1 MVEKNK
7 QRWDERFEVH
17 VRAFFAKIKLP
28 KWLQRIRASLSQQVK
43 MTILMVVGF
52 TMVFSLIGTF
62 TIGQFRNVMY
72 GTAEGRVAR
81 AFDSHASRY
90 DEPTIQSAQITDYVE
105 TFKDALNIKRENKVY
120 LKSYRGSWYF
130 FNRQGDQLAF
140 VDVTTEHE
148 IVESFQ
154 NRLVWIF
161 ALSEIALLLMA
172 VALTRANM
180 RPIMRAWSQQRTFVA
195 DAAHEFKTP
204 MTVIQ
209 NNLERMLERPNDTVM
224 DQVENV
230 ANALTEVRHLNNL
243 TGDLLTLSQA
253 DADVPL
259 FAFADMDLAKVA
271 REVGDI
277 FEFTAEEKGQTLR
290 VGVPETL
297 PIVGDAQRLR
307 QLLVI
312 LTDNAQKYAGE
323 GADVTISATQTNSSI
338 KLQVSDTG
346 KGVPDADKQ
355 RLFDRFYRVDKA
367 RSRSTGGHG
376 LGLAIAKWVVQGH
389 RGTIEVLDNQPHG
402 TIFSMTLP
410 KNQKIK

>member
-7 QRWDERFEVH
+7 QRWDERFEAH

-148 IVESFQ
+148 IVDSFQ

-290 VGVPETL
+290 VDVPETL

-389 RGTIEVLDNQPHG
+389 HGTIEVLDNQPHG

>member
-1 MVEKNK
+1 MVENNK
-7 QRWDERFEVH
+7 QRWDERFEAH
-17 VRAFFAKIKLP
+17 VRAFFDKIKLP

-290 VGVPETL
+290 VDVPETL

>member
-1 MVEKNK
+1 MVPTEKQSK
-7 QRWDERFEVH
+7 IAVMLEKI
-17 VRAFFAKIKLP
+17 RAFFAKIKLP
-28 KWLQRIRASLSQQVK
+28 KWLQRIRASLPQQVK

-62 TIGQFRNVMY
+62 TISQFRVVMY
-72 GTAEGRVAR
+72 GNAQERVEKAFAPQSGFDRPLQTAQV
-81 AFDSHASRY
+81 
-90 DEPTIQSAQITDYVE
+90 TDYADM
-105 TFKDALNIKRENKVY
+105 FKDALALKENKVY
-120 LKSYRGSWYF
+120 LKAYRGQWF
-130 FNRQGDQLAF
+130 FFYRVGNQMAY
-140 VDVTTEHE
+140 VNVNTEHE
-148 IVESFQ
+148 MVDSFQ

-172 VALTRANM
+172 IALTRANM
-180 RPIMRAWSQQRTFVA
+180 RPIMRSWSQQRTFVA

-259 FAFADMDLAKVA
+259 FAFADVDLAAIA

-277 FEFTAEEKGQTLR
+277 YEFNAEEKGQTLS
-290 VGVPETL
+290 VDVPETL
-297 PIVGDAQRLR
+297 PMVGDAQRLR

-323 GADVTISATQTNSSI
+323 GANVVISASAAGNNI

-355 RLFDRFYRVDKA
+355 HLFDRFYRVDKA

-389 RGTIEVLDNQPHG
+389 RGSIEVLDNQPHG
-402 TIFSMTLP
+402 TIFSMTMP
-410 KNQKIK
+410 KNQKVK

>member
-7 QRWDERFEVH
+7 QRWDERFEAH

-90 DEPTIQSAQITDYVE
+90 DEPTIQSAQITDYVD

-290 VGVPETL
+290 VDVPETL

-389 RGTIEVLDNQPHG
+389 RGTIEVLDNQPPG

>member
-90 DEPTIQSAQITDYVE
+90 DEPTIQSAQITDYAE

-290 VGVPETL
+290 VDVPETL

>member
-7 QRWDERFEVH
+7 QRWDERFEAH

-148 IVESFQ
+148 IVDSFQ

-290 VGVPETL
+290 VDVPETL

>member
-1 MVEKNK
+1 
-7 QRWDERFEVH
+7 
-17 VRAFFAKIKLP
+17 
-28 KWLQRIRASLSQQVK
+28 
-43 MTILMVVGF
+43 
-52 TMVFSLIGTF
+52 
-62 TIGQFRNVMY
+62 MY

-90 DEPTIQSAQITDYVE
+90 DEPTVKSAQITDYVE

-148 IVESFQ
+148 IVDSFQ

-290 VGVPETL
+290 VDVPETL

>member
-7 QRWDERFEVH
+7 QRWDERFEAH

-130 FNRQGDQLAF
+130 FNRQGDHLAF

-290 VGVPETL
+290 VDVPETL

>member
-7 QRWDERFEVH
+7 QRWDERFEAH

-148 IVESFQ
+148 IVDSFQ

-290 VGVPETL
+290 VDVPETL

-323 GADVTISATQTNSSI
+323 GADVMISATQTNSSI

>member
-7 QRWDERFEVH
+7 QRWDERFEAH

-62 TIGQFRNVMY
+62 TIDQFRNVMY
-72 GTAEGRVAR
+72 GTAVGRVAR

-148 IVESFQ
+148 IVDSFQ

-290 VGVPETL
+290 VDVPETL

-323 GADVTISATQTNSSI
+323 GADVMISATQTNSSI

>member
-7 QRWDERFEVH
+7 QRWDERFEAH

-290 VGVPETL
+290 VDVPETL

-346 KGVPDADKQ
+346 KCVPDADKQ

>member
-7 QRWDERFEVH
+7 QRWDERFEAH

-148 IVESFQ
+148 IVDSFQ

-290 VGVPETL
+290 VDVPETL

-376 LGLAIAKWVVQGH
+376 LGLAIAKWVIQGH

>member
-7 QRWDERFEVH
+7 QRWDERFEAH

-90 DEPTIQSAQITDYVE
+90 DEPTIQSAQITDYVD

-120 LKSYRGSWYF
+120 LKLYRGSWYF

-290 VGVPETL
+290 VDVPETL

>member
-7 QRWDERFEVH
+7 QRWDERFEAH
-17 VRAFFAKIKLP
+17 VRSFFAKIKLP

-105 TFKDALNIKRENKVY
+105 TFKDSLNIKRENKVY

-148 IVESFQ
+148 IVDSFQ

-290 VGVPETL
+290 VDVPETL

>member
-7 QRWDERFEVH
+7 QRWDERFEAH

-90 DEPTIQSAQITDYVE
+90 DEPTIQSTQITDYVE

-148 IVESFQ
+148 IVDSFQ

-290 VGVPETL
+290 VDVPETL

>member
-7 QRWDERFEVH
+7 QRWDERFEAH

-148 IVESFQ
+148 IVDSFQ

-290 VGVPETL
+290 VDVPETL

-323 GADVTISATQTNSSI
+323 GADVTISATQTNISI

>member
-7 QRWDERFEVH
+7 QRWDERFEAH

-290 VGVPETL
+290 VDVPETL

-389 RGTIEVLDNQPHG
+389 RGTIGVLDNQPHG

>member
-43 MTILMVVGF
+43 MTILMIVGF

-290 VGVPETL
+290 VDVPETL

>member
-7 QRWDERFEVH
+7 QRWDERFEAH

-105 TFKDALNIKRENKVY
+105 TFKDALNIKRENNVY

-148 IVESFQ
+148 IVDSFQ

-290 VGVPETL
+290 VDVPETL

>member
-43 MTILMVVGF
+43 MTILMIVGF

-90 DEPTIQSAQITDYVE
+90 DEPTIQSVQITDYVE

-290 VGVPETL
+290 VDVPETL

-410 KNQKIK
+410 KNQKN

>member
-7 QRWDERFEVH
+7 QRWDERFEAH

-52 TMVFSLIGTF
+52 TLVFSLIGTF

-290 VGVPETL
+290 VDVPETL

>member
-7 QRWDERFEVH
+7 QRWDERFEAH

-148 IVESFQ
+148 IVDSFQ

-277 FEFTAEEKGQTLR
+277 FEFTVEEKGQTLR
-290 VGVPETL
+290 VDVPETL

>member
-1 MVEKNK
+1 M
-7 QRWDERFEVH
+7 
-17 VRAFFAKIKLP
+17 KLP

-290 VGVPETL
+290 VDVPETL

-323 GADVTISATQTNSSI
+323 GADVTISATQTHSSI

>member
-7 QRWDERFEVH
+7 QRWDERFEAH

-271 REVGDI
+271 LEVGDI

-290 VGVPETL
+290 VDVPETL

>member
-1 MVEKNK
+1 
-7 QRWDERFEVH
+7 
-17 VRAFFAKIKLP
+17 
-28 KWLQRIRASLSQQVK
+28 
-43 MTILMVVGF
+43 
-52 TMVFSLIGTF
+52 
-62 TIGQFRNVMY
+62 MY

-81 AFDSHASRY
+81 AIDSHASRY

-290 VGVPETL
+290 VDVPETL

>member
-7 QRWDERFEVH
+7 QRWDERFEAH
-17 VRAFFAKIKLP
+17 VRAFFAKTKLP

-148 IVESFQ
+148 IVDSFQ

-290 VGVPETL
+290 VDVPETL

>member
-1 MVEKNK
+1 M
-7 QRWDERFEVH
+7 
-17 VRAFFAKIKLP
+17 KLP

-105 TFKDALNIKRENKVY
+105 TFKDALDIKRENKVY

-148 IVESFQ
+148 IVDSFQ

-230 ANALTEVRHLNNL
+230 ANALTEVRHLINL

-290 VGVPETL
+290 VDVPETL

>member
-7 QRWDERFEVH
+7 QRWDERFEAH

-62 TIGQFRNVMY
+62 TIGPFRNVMY

-148 IVESFQ
+148 IVDSFQ

-290 VGVPETL
+290 VDVPETL

>member
-7 QRWDERFEVH
+7 QRWDERFEAH

-72 GTAEGRVAR
+72 GTAEDRVAR

-148 IVESFQ
+148 IVDSFQ

-290 VGVPETL
+290 VDVPETL

>member
-7 QRWDERFEVH
+7 QRWDERFEAH

-148 IVESFQ
+148 IVDSFQ

-290 VGVPETL
+290 VDVPETL
-297 PIVGDAQRLR
+297 PIVGDAHRLR

-323 GADVTISATQTNSSI
+323 GADVMISATQTNSSI

>member
-7 QRWDERFEVH
+7 QRWDERFEAH

-81 AFDSHASRY
+81 AFVSHASRY

-290 VGVPETL
+290 VDVPETL

>member
-7 QRWDERFEVH
+7 QRWDERFEAH

-290 VGVPETL
+290 VDVPETL

-323 GADVTISATQTNSSI
+323 GADVTISATQTNNNI

>member
-7 QRWDERFEVH
+7 QRWDERFEAH

-148 IVESFQ
+148 IVDSFQ

-290 VGVPETL
+290 VDVPETL

-389 RGTIEVLDNQPHG
+389 RGTIEVLDNQPHC